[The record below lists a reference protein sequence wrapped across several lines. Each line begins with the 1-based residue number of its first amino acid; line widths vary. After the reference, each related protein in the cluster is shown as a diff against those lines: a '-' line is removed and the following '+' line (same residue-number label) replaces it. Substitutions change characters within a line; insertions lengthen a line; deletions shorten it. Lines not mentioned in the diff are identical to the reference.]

1 MFILTKT
8 RAPGQNIFFI
18 ALVAV
23 AIAFLAGFIIS
34 AISLVLLKGLPGLA
48 SSLASPEIQFA
59 MKLSLSTSIIS
70 TLLCFAFALPAAYGL
85 VRFDFPGKGVV
96 NAVLNIPIALP
107 PVVSG
112 VALLLLFGTTALGN
126 ELAARGLKFVFTPQ
140 GIVVAQF
147 FVNAPYMMTVLR
159 STFKDIDPRLEFVA
173 RTLGCSQLQSF
184 LRVTLPLARNG
195 LIAASVITWA
205 RALGEFGAVLM
216 LCGATRFKTE
226 VLPISLFLNM
236 STGELDL
243 AMAAASILI
252 IISLTS
258 LFVFELLGASYK
270 QFEISRVEI

>member
-1 MFILTKT
+1 MTKT
-8 RAPGQNIFFI
+8 RAPGQNMLFI

-34 AISLVLLKGLPGLA
+34 AISLVLLRGLPGLA

-96 NAVLNIPIALP
+96 NAILNIPIALP
-107 PVVSG
+107 PLVSG
-112 VALLLLFGTTALGN
+112 VALLMLFGTTVLGH
-126 ELAARGLKFVFTPQ
+126 ELAARGLKFVFTTR
-140 GIVVAQF
+140 GIVAIQF

-173 RTLGCSQLQSF
+173 RTLGCSQMQSF
-184 LRVTLPLARNG
+184 FRVTLPLARNG
-195 LIAASVITWA
+195 LIAAGVITWA
-205 RALGEFGAVLM
+205 RALGEFGGVLM

-226 VLPISLFLNM
+226 ILPISLYLNM
-236 STGELDL
+236 STGDLDL

-252 IISLTS
+252 IISLTA
-258 LFVFELLGASYK
+258 LFIFELLGAGNK